1 LTSSIGHFTSAVA
14 RDRFVAAYSQAMRS
28 LPSPDRVLDLRT
40 SFGTVR
46 LYRFNGQ
53 TTAQIPI
60 ILLPGRA
67 SASPVWADNLPT
79 LLQLA
84 PVYTID
90 LLGEPGMSIQDRS
103 ITSASDQAQW
113 MHEMLLQL
121 PERQFDLLGVSIG
134 GWTAINLV
142 VHRPEKVRSVILL
155 DPVFVFTP
163 LSTAAIVRSI
173 PASVRWLPKSWRD
186 RFTSWTANGAPVEAE
201 PIAQMIE
208 AGMQSYAL
216 KLPAPRKIKDQQLAG
231 VRLPVLVIMAGR
243 SPMHDSQAAAATARR
258 TLSAGQVTIYPDASH
273 AINGEYPEKIAAD
286 VETFRRGL

>member
-14 RDRFVAAYSQAMRS
+14 RDRFVGAYSRAMRS

-46 LYRFNGQ
+46 LYRFNGP
-53 TTAQIPI
+53 TTAQIPV

-103 ITSASDQAQW
+103 VTSASDQAQW
-113 MHEMLLQL
+113 MHEMVLQL

-155 DPVFVFTP
+155 DPVFVFAP

-173 PASVRWLPKSWRD
+173 PASVRWLPKSCRD

-208 AGMQSYAL
+208 AGMQSYAV

-231 VRLPVLVIMAGR
+231 VGLP
-243 SPMHDSQAAAATARR
+243 AR
-258 TLSAGQVTIYPDASH
+258 A
-273 AINGEYPEKIAAD
+273 
-286 VETFRRGL
+286 